1 MQKCGEVTYARNFRN
16 KAMVIGKTTVSDSRR
31 VKMVMPITTE
41 VSSTDSTGQ
50 TEK

>member
-1 MQKCGEVTYARNFRN
+1 MLETLRN

-41 VSSTDSTGQ
+41 VSGTDSTGQ